1 MSEISSGS
9 AWSAPGPV
17 GADPR
22 PDAGFFAHH
31 GVWAPGVRLFRSVGF
46 RLKAVIISL
55 CFLVPLGMLGWV
67 WFSSVNAEAA
77 FSKAERQG
85 VAFAREAMPVLT
97 ALQAQRLAALRPS
110 GAAEATAVPAVT
122 EQLQK
127 VQAWQQRQ
135 GDALGTAGVLKTLAE
150 RHEAASAARGNARS
164 LYAVHNEAVRAALDL
179 LQQGTDGSNLTLDPE
194 LDTYYLM
201 DGALMRIPQLME
213 EATRLTALAVSVSG
227 GREADARTMDEMLR
241 AQAYA
246 ELLYR
251 QLRGA
256 LDKVEA
262 LHPGTVAALRA
273 DEALAAVKRLDGLE
287 GSTEEAPQL
296 EALGAAASQGLLAL
310 QVGMLD
316 RLDELLAARVQRIEL
331 GGYAMSALIVACLA
345 LAAYLFRS
353 FFLVMDGGL
362 RETRRHLK
370 AMTEGDLTTSPTPWG
385 RDEAAQLMLALR
397 AMQDALR
404 SIVND
409 VRTSSDGLLTA
420 STEIAGGAND
430 LSARTEQTAANLEQ
444 TVATMEQIAGTV
456 RTTAESAASAAELA
470 RRNASAASDGQR
482 VMTEVVSTMGGIGQS
497 SARISEIIGVIDGI
511 AFQTNILALNA
522 AVEAARAGDAGRGF
536 AVVAS
541 EVRALAQ
548 RSAGAAREIKTLIQT
563 SVEQTEAGGRVVTQ
577 AREAIEQVLGNAQR
591 VGSLI
596 DDIAEGAREQS
607 LGVQQVGQAAQ
618 DLDRTTQGNAA
629 LVEQTAA
636 AAEAL
641 REQAHGL
648 AQRVA
653 RFRLPA

>member
-1 MSEISSGS
+1 
-9 AWSAPGPV
+9 
-17 GADPR
+17 
-22 PDAGFFAHH
+22 
-31 GVWAPGVRLFRSVGF
+31 VGF
-46 RLKAVIISL
+46 RLKAAIISL

-67 WFSSVNAEAA
+67 WFSGVNAEVR

-97 ALQAQRLAALRPS
+97 ALQAQRLAALRPG
-110 GAAEATAVPAVT
+110 GAAEVTAAPAVT

-127 VQAWQQRQ
+127 VQAWQQRH
-135 GDALGTAGVLKTLAE
+135 GDALGTADVLKTLAE

-164 LYAVHNEAVRAALDL
+164 LYAVHNEAVHAALDL

-194 LDTYYLM
+194 LDSYYL
-201 DGALMRIPQLME
+201 
-213 EATRLTALAVSVSG
+213 
-227 GREADARTMDEMLR
+227 
-241 AQAYA
+241 
-246 ELLYR
+246 
-251 QLRGA
+251 
-256 LDKVEA
+256 
-262 LHPGTVAALRA
+262 
-273 DEALAAVKRLDGLE
+273 
-287 GSTEEAPQL
+287 
-296 EALGAAASQGLLAL
+296 
-310 QVGMLD
+310 
-316 RLDELLAARVQRIEL
+316 
-331 GGYAMSALIVACLA
+331 
-345 LAAYLFRS
+345 
-353 FFLVMDGGL
+353 MDGGL

-404 SIVND
+404 GIVSD
-409 VRTSSDGLLTA
+409 VRHSSDGLLTA
-420 STEIAGGAND
+420 STEIAGGASD
-430 LSARTEQTAANLEQ
+430 LSARTEQTAANLQQ

-577 AREAIEQVLGNAQR
+577 AREAIEQVLGNARR

-618 DLDRTTQGNAA
+618 ELDRTTQGNAA